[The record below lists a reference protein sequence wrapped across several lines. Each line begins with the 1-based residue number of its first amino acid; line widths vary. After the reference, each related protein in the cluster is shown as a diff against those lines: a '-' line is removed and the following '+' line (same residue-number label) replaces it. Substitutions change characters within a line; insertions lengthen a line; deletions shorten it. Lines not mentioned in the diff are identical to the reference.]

1 MLRKSFFQERTK
13 IGISILRGGPKHNVL
28 CFVGILEKP
37 GGTILTD
44 VLRVKLLHQRS
55 TQKSANFPEGY
66 ELFKGCYGE
75 AKFCLK
81 NMEIA
86 VPRLKLLPVGWPT
99 PAPVPRIVKETELKP
114 ACVLLENGRSTEVLK
129 ILEAEAEVFE
139 IKHRIRRHASQSR
152 ARLDLVLELMSD
164 TDAAIP
170 ICPDLADRFEALLEL
185 RTPAFLRSLLEQ
197 LDMPDSPPPEKSEPG
212 LSQAP

>member
-1 MLRKSFFQERTK
+1 
-13 IGISILRGGPKHNVL
+13 
-28 CFVGILEKP
+28 
-37 GGTILTD
+37 LTD

-81 NMEIA
+81 NMEIT

-114 ACVLLENGRSTEVLK
+114 ACVLLEPGRSTEALK
-129 ILEAEAEVFE
+129 ILEAEAEVF
-139 IKHRIRRHASQSR
+139 
-152 ARLDLVLELMSD
+152 D
-164 TDAAIP
+164 P
-170 ICPDLADRFEALLEL
+170 ADRFEALLEI
-185 RTPAFLRSLLEQ
+185 RSPEFLRSLMEL
-197 LDMPDSPPPEKSEPG
+197 LDMPDSPPGKSEPG